1 MTFNRDFPTPSFNL
15 SDVRPRSAPAQELI
29 SKAASSV
36 GVMYCSSGPNTGS
49 NPGGGPIKKNV
60 VHKNSHASSGIQTR
74 VFEWA
79 STWIWHKVD
88 LNHSCF
94 SPAQVIL
101 IPLLTLLNIRNS
113 LVCMLVI
120 LSVMAR
126 HIVKAFAFEPWM
138 FYLGNFYFYFYF
150 LLLSFL

>member
-1 MTFNRDFPTPSFNL
+1 MGL
-15 SDVRPRSAPAQELI
+15 CLYI
-29 SKAASSV
+29 SKRLKGLLVYSYLFLFKDHGTITHHA
-36 GVMYCSSGPNTGS
+36 
-49 NPGGGPIKKNV
+49 V
-60 VHKNSHASSGIQTR
+60 VLTFLTHLNIHNSL
-74 VFEWA
+74 VC
-79 STWIWHKVD
+79 KVD

>member
-1 MTFNRDFPTPSFNL
+1 MQILIFSVLLRHPVTISATKPPNQIEIDLYIAYFNFFGPSYPTSELLLRASFLCLERDSNQGLWVSVYLNL
-15 SDVRPRSAPAQELI
+15 THALNRSATMAGLLTLLNI
-29 SKAASSV
+29 
-36 GVMYCSSGPNTGS
+36 
-49 NPGGGPIKKNV
+49 
-60 VHKNSHASSGIQTR
+60 HNSL
-74 VFEWA
+74 VC
-79 STWIWHKVD
+79 KLD

-138 FYLGNFYFYFYF
+138 FYLGNF
-150 LLLSFL
+150 